1 MRVNTCKFFLKLFR
15 LLERGQNFQ
24 ERRFKMTAKLIKG
37 TEIRDQIL
45 EELEEEVKKI
55 KEEHGKVPGLV
66 TILVGENP
74 ASISYVTAKIKT
86 AKGLGFNE
94 IQDSQPE
101 DISEKDLLA
110 LVDKY
115 NKDDSI
121 NGILVQLPLPK
132 HIDEKKILNA
142 IDPDKDVDG
151 FHPVNVGR
159 LMIGGTEAKFLPCTP
174 AGIQEMIIRAGV
186 ETSGAE
192 VVVVG
197 RSNIVG
203 KPIANI
209 MLQKADGANSTVT
222 VVHTRTKDMAAHCKR
237 ADILIVA
244 AGVPGLVKPEWIK
257 PGACV
262 IDVGVNRVGEKIS
275 EKTGKKIAIL
285 KGDVDFDEAKEIAGF
300 ITPVPGGVGPMTI
313 TMLMK
318 NTLKSLKFSLGI
330 A

>member
-1 MRVNTCKFFLKLFR
+1 MN
-15 LLERGQNFQ
+15 
-24 ERRFKMTAKLIKG
+24 MSAKLIKG
-37 TEIRDQIL
+37 TEIREEIL
-45 EELEEEVKKI
+45 EEIEAEVAEI
-55 KEEHGKVPGLV
+55 KEKHGVVPGLV

-74 ASISYVTAKIKT
+74 ASISYVTLKIKT
-86 AKGLGFNE
+86 AHRLGFNE
-94 IQDSQPE
+94 VQDTQPD
-101 DISEKDLLA
+101 DISEEDLLA
-110 LVDKY
+110 LIDKY
-115 NKDDSI
+115 NNDESI

-132 HIDEKKILNA
+132 HVDDKKVLNA

-159 LMIGGTEAKFLPCTP
+159 LMIGGDEVKFPPCTP

-186 ETSGAE
+186 ETKGAE

-203 KPIANI
+203 KPIANM
-209 MLQKADGANSTVT
+209 MLQKGVGANSTVT
-222 VVHTRTKDMAAHCKR
+222 IVHTGTQDLAAHCKR

-244 AGVPGLVKPEWIK
+244 AGVPDLVKPEWIK

-262 IDVGVNRVGEKIS
+262 IDVGVNRVGEKVS

-285 KGDVDFDEAKEIAGF
+285 KGDVDFDAAKEIAGS

-318 NTLKSLKFSLGI
+318 NTLKSLKFKLGI
-330 A
+330 N

>member
-1 MRVNTCKFFLKLFR
+1 
-15 LLERGQNFQ
+15 
-24 ERRFKMTAKLIKG
+24 MTAKLIKG
-37 TEIRDQIL
+37 TEIREEIL
-45 EELEEEVKKI
+45 AEIEKEVKKI
-55 KEEHGKVPGLV
+55 KAEHGKVPGLV
-66 TILVGENP
+66 TILIGENP
-74 ASISYVTAKIKT
+74 ASMSYVTLKIKT
-86 AKGLGFNE
+86 ATRLGFKE

-101 DISEKDLLA
+101 DISEEDLLK
-110 LVDKY
+110 LIDKY
-115 NKDDSI
+115 NNDDSI

-132 HIDEKKILNA
+132 HIDDKKILNA

-159 LMIGGTEAKFLPCTP
+159 LMIGGNEVRFPPCTP

-203 KPIANI
+203 KPIANM
-209 MLQKADGANSTVT
+209 MLQKGDGANSTVT
-222 VVHTRTKDMAAHCKR
+222 VVHTRTKDMDAHCKR

-285 KGDVDFDEAKEIAGF
+285 RGDVDFDAAKEIAGS

-313 TMLMK
+313 TMLMV
-318 NTLKSLKFSLGI
+318 NTLKSLKFQLGI
-330 A
+330 I

>member
-1 MRVNTCKFFLKLFR
+1 MS
-15 LLERGQNFQ
+15 
-24 ERRFKMTAKLIKG
+24 AKLIKG
-37 TEIRDQIL
+37 TEVREEIL
-45 EELEEEVKKI
+45 EEITSEVAKI
-55 KEEHGKVPGLV
+55 KERHGVVPGLV

-74 ASISYVTAKIKT
+74 ASMSYVTLKIKT
-86 AKGLGFNE
+86 AHRVGFKE
-94 IQDSQPE
+94 VQDSQPADMTE
-101 DISEKDLLA
+101 GDLLN
-110 LVDKY
+110 LIERY
-115 NKDDSI
+115 NNDDSI

-132 HIDEKKILNA
+132 HMNEKKVLNA

-151 FHPVNVGR
+151 FHPINVGR
-159 LMIGGTEAKFLPCTP
+159 LMIGGDEVRFPPCTP
-174 AGIQEMIIRAGV
+174 AGIQELIVRSGV

-203 KPIANI
+203 KPIANM
-209 MLQKADGANSTVT
+209 MLQKGDGANSTVT
-222 VVHTRTKDMAAHCKR
+222 VVHTRTKNMDQHCKR

-285 KGDVDFDEAKEIAGF
+285 KGDVDFEAAKEVAGC

-318 NTLKSLKFSLGI
+318 NTLKSLKFKLGI

>member
-1 MRVNTCKFFLKLFR
+1 
-15 LLERGQNFQ
+15 
-24 ERRFKMTAKLIKG
+24 MTARLIKG
-37 TEIRDQIL
+37 TEIRDEIL
-45 EELEEEVKKI
+45 KEVKAEVDKI
-55 KEEHGKVPGLV
+55 KQEHGVVPGLV

-74 ASISYVTAKIKT
+74 ASVSYVTSKIKT
-86 AKGLGFNE
+86 AKDLGYKE
-94 IQDSQPE
+94 VQDNQPE
-101 DISEKDLLA
+101 DISEGNLLA
-110 LVDKY
+110 LIDKY

-121 NGILVQLPLPK
+121 HGILVQLPLPK
-132 HIDEKKILNA
+132 HIDEKKVLNA
-142 IDPDKDVDG
+142 VDPDKDVDG

-159 LMIGGTEAKFLPCTP
+159 LMIGGSEVKFLPCTP
-174 AGIQEMIIRAGV
+174 AGIQELIVRSGV
-186 ETSGAE
+186 KIEGAE

-209 MLQKADGANSTVT
+209 LLQKAPGANATVT
-222 VVHTRTKDMAAHCKR
+222 VAHTRTRDLAYHCKR

-285 KGDVDFDEAKEIAGF
+285 KGDVDFDEAKEIAGS

-313 TMLMK
+313 TMLMR
-318 NTLKSLKFSLGI
+318 NTLNSLKYRLGI

>member
-1 MRVNTCKFFLKLFR
+1 
-15 LLERGQNFQ
+15 
-24 ERRFKMTAKLIKG
+24 MTARIISG
-37 TEIRDQIL
+37 TEIAAQIR
-45 EELEEEVKKI
+45 EELKTAVAELKQRHSV
-55 KEEHGKVPGLV
+55 VPGLV
-66 TILVGENP
+66 TILAGDNP
-74 ASISYVTAKIKT
+74 ASVSYVTAKQKT
-86 AKGLGFNE
+86 AHELGFHSV
-94 IQDSQPE
+94 QDSQPG
-101 DISEKDLLA
+101 DISQADLLA
-110 LVDKY
+110 LIERY
-115 NKDDSI
+115 NHDSAI
-121 NGILVQLPLPK
+121 HGILVQLPLPS
-132 HIDEKKILNA
+132 HIDEAAVLNA

-159 LMIGGTEAKFLPCTP
+159 LMIGGDQVRFPPCTP
-174 AGIQEMIIRAGV
+174 AGIQELIVRSGF

-203 KPIANI
+203 KPIAN
-209 MLQKADGANSTVT
+209 MLLQKAKGANATVT
-222 VVHTRTKDMAAHCKR
+222 VVHTRTRDMERHCRR

-285 KGDVDFDEAKEIAGF
+285 KGDVDFEAAREIAGA

-313 TMLMK
+313 TMLMR
-318 NTLKSLKFSLGI
+318 NTVRAAQI
-330 A
+330 ACGMQ

>member
-1 MRVNTCKFFLKLFR
+1 
-15 LLERGQNFQ
+15 
-24 ERRFKMTAKLIKG
+24 MTAKLIKG
-37 TEIRDQIL
+37 TEIREQIL
-45 EELEEEVKKI
+45 EEITAEVAQI
-55 KEEHGKVPGLV
+55 KEKHGVVPGLV

-74 ASISYVTAKIKT
+74 ASISYVTLKIKT
-86 AKGLGFNE
+86 AHRVGFKE
-94 IQDSQPE
+94 IQDTQPV
-101 DISEKDLLA
+101 DISEADLLA
-110 LVDKY
+110 LIDKY

-132 HIDEKKILNA
+132 HVDEKKVLNA

-159 LMIGGTEAKFLPCTP
+159 LMIGGNEVKFPPCTP
-174 AGIQEMIIRAGV
+174 AGIQEMIVRAGV

-203 KPIANI
+203 KPIAN
-209 MLQKADGANSTVT
+209 MMVQKGPGANATVT
-222 VVHTRTKDMAAHCKR
+222 IVHTRTKDLAAHCQR

-244 AGVPGLVKPEWIK
+244 AGVPDLVKPEWIK

-285 KGDVDFDEAKEIAGF
+285 KGDVDFDAAKGNRRLHYPGSGRCGPHDHHHADAQYPQIPQVQAGYRL
-300 ITPVPGGVGPMTI
+300 I
-313 TMLMK
+313 
-318 NTLKSLKFSLGI
+318 
-330 A
+330 

>member
-1 MRVNTCKFFLKLFR
+1 LK
-15 LLERGQNFQ
+15 
-24 ERRFKMTAKLIKG
+24 
-37 TEIRDQIL
+37 EIAD
-45 EELEEEVKKI
+45 EVKEI
-55 KEEHGKVPGLV
+55 KEKHGVVPGLV

-74 ASISYVTAKIKT
+74 ASISYVTLKIKT
-86 AKGLGFNE
+86 ANQLGFKE
-94 IQDSQPE
+94 IQDSQAD
-101 DISEKDLLA
+101 DISEEDLLA

-115 NKDDSI
+115 NNDDSI
-121 NGILVQLPLPK
+121 HGILVQLPLPK
-132 HIDEKKILNA
+132 HLDEKKVLNA

-159 LMIGGTEAKFLPCTP
+159 LMIGGAEVKFAPCTP
-174 AGIQEMIIRAGV
+174 AGIQEMIMRAGV

-203 KPIANI
+203 KPIANM
-209 MLQKADGANSTVT
+209 MLQKSDGANSTVT
-222 VVHTRTKDMAAHCKR
+222 IVHTRTQDLAGHCKR

-244 AGVPGLVKPEWIK
+244 AGVPDLVKPEWIK

-285 KGDVDFDEAKEIAGF
+285 KGDVDFDKAKEIAGS
-300 ITPVPGGVGPMTI
+300 ITPVPGGVGPMTV

-318 NTLKSLKFSLGI
+318 NTLKSLKFKLGI

>member
-1 MRVNTCKFFLKLFR
+1 MS
-15 LLERGQNFQ
+15 
-24 ERRFKMTAKLIKG
+24 AKLIKG
-37 TEIRDQIL
+37 TEIREEIL
-45 EELEEEVKKI
+45 KEIESEVADI
-55 KEEHGKVPGLV
+55 KAKHNQVPGLV

-74 ASISYVTAKIKT
+74 ASISYVTLKIKT
-86 AKGLGFNE
+86 AHRVGFKE
-94 IQDSQPE
+94 VQDSRPV
-101 DISEKDLLA
+101 DISEEELLA
-110 LVDKY
+110 LIDKY
-115 NKDDSI
+115 NKDESI
-121 NGILVQLPLPK
+121 HGILVQLPLPK
-132 HIDEKKILNA
+132 HIDDKKVLNA

-159 LMIGGTEAKFLPCTP
+159 LMIGGGEVKFPPCTP
-174 AGIQEMIIRAGV
+174 AGIQEMIVRAGV

-203 KPIANI
+203 KPIAN
-209 MLQKADGANSTVT
+209 MMFQKGPGANSTVT
-222 VVHTRTKDMAAHCKR
+222 VVHTRTQDLAAHCKR

-244 AGVPGLVKPEWIK
+244 AGVPDLVKPEWIK

-285 KGDVDFDEAKEIAGF
+285 KGDVDFDAAKEIAGS

-313 TMLMK
+313 TMLMH
-318 NTLKSLKFSLGI
+318 NTLKSLKFKLGI

>member
-1 MRVNTCKFFLKLFR
+1 MTLIFIRSPTQQK
-15 LLERGQNFQ
+15 
-24 ERRFKMTAKLIKG
+24 RREEMTAKLIKG
-37 TEIRDQIL
+37 TDIREEILQEI
-45 EELEEEVKKI
+45 EEEVKKI
-55 KEEHGKVPGLV
+55 KNDHGVVPGLV

-74 ASISYVTAKIKT
+74 ASISYVTLKIKT
-86 AKGLGFNE
+86 ADRVGFKE
-94 IQDSQPE
+94 IQDNQPE
-101 DISEKDLLA
+101 TISEEELLS
-110 LVDKY
+110 LIDKY

-121 NGILVQLPLPK
+121 HGILVQLPLPK
-132 HIDEKKILNA
+132 HINEKKVLNA

-159 LMIGGTEAKFLPCTP
+159 LMIGGSEVKFPPCTP
-174 AGIQEMIIRAGV
+174 AGIQEMIVRAGV

-203 KPIANI
+203 KPIAN
-209 MLQKADGANSTVT
+209 MLLQKGPGANSTVT
-222 VVHTRTKDMAAHCKR
+222 VVHTRTKDLAFHCKR

-285 KGDVDFDEAKEIAGF
+285 RGDVDFDAAKEIAGY

-318 NTLKSLKFSLGI
+318 NTLKSLKFHLGI
-330 A
+330 E

>member
-1 MRVNTCKFFLKLFR
+1 MS
-15 LLERGQNFQ
+15 
-24 ERRFKMTAKLIKG
+24 AKLIKG
-37 TEIRDQIL
+37 TEIREQLLAEIA
-45 EELEEEVKKI
+45 EEVAQIKK
-55 KEEHGKVPGLV
+55 EHGVVPGLV
-66 TILVGENP
+66 TILVGQNP
-74 ASISYVTAKIKT
+74 ASMSYVTLKIQT
-86 AKGLGFNE
+86 AERLGFKE
-94 IQDSQPE
+94 VQDNQP
-101 DISEKDLLA
+101 DTLPEKDLLA
-110 LVDKY
+110 LIDKY

-121 NGILVQLPLPK
+121 HGILVQLPLPK
-132 HIDEKKILNA
+132 HIDEKKVLNA

-159 LMIGGTEAKFLPCTP
+159 LMIGGSEVKYPPCTP
-174 AGIQEMIIRAGV
+174 AGIQEMIIRSGV
-186 ETSGAE
+186 ETNGAE

-203 KPIANI
+203 KPIAN
-209 MLQKADGANSTVT
+209 MMFQKGPGANSTVT
-222 VVHTRTKDMAAHCKR
+222 VVHTATKDLAAHCKR

-244 AGVPGLVKPEWIK
+244 AGVPDLVKPEWIK
-257 PGACV
+257 PGSCV

-285 KGDVDFDEAKEIAGF
+285 KGDVDFEAAKEIAGF

-318 NTLKSLKFSLGI
+318 NTLKSLKFKLGI

>member
-1 MRVNTCKFFLKLFR
+1 
-15 LLERGQNFQ
+15 
-24 ERRFKMTAKLIKG
+24 MTAKLIKG
-37 TEIRDQIL
+37 TEIREVIL
-45 EELEEEVKKI
+45 EEVKAGVEQI
-55 KEEHGKVPGLV
+55 KEKYGVVPGLV

-74 ASISYVTAKIKT
+74 ASISYVTLKIKT
-86 AKGLGFNE
+86 AIRLGFNE
-94 IQDSQPE
+94 IQDSQPI
-101 DISEKDLLA
+101 DISEEDLLA
-110 LVDKY
+110 LVEKY

-121 NGILVQLPLPK
+121 NGILVQLPLPD
-132 HIDEKKILNA
+132 HIDDKKILNA

-159 LMIGGTEAKFLPCTP
+159 LMIGGKEVKFPPCTP
-174 AGIQEMIIRAGV
+174 AGIQEMIVRSGV

-192 VVVVG
+192 TVVVG

-203 KPIANI
+203 KPIANM
-209 MLQKADGANSTVT
+209 MLQKGDGANSTVT
-222 VVHTRTKDMAAHCKR
+222 VVHTRTKDLEGHCKR

-285 KGDVDFDEAKEIAGF
+285 KGDVDFDEAKEIAGS
-300 ITPVPGGVGPMTI
+300 ITPVPGGVGPMTV
-313 TMLMK
+313 TMLMV
-318 NTLKSLKFSLGI
+318 NTLKSLRFKLGI

>member
-1 MRVNTCKFFLKLFR
+1 
-15 LLERGQNFQ
+15 
-24 ERRFKMTAKLIKG
+24 MTAKLIRG
-37 TEIRDQIL
+37 TEIQGLIL
-45 EELEEEVKKI
+45 KEIEAEVKQI
-55 KEEHGKVPGLV
+55 KEKYGKVPGLV
-66 TILVGENP
+66 TILVGESP

-86 AKGLGFNE
+86 AKSLGFNE
-94 IQDSQPE
+94 IQDNQPVSITE
-101 DISEKDLLA
+101 NQLLS

-115 NKDDSI
+115 NRDDSI
-121 NGILVQLPLPK
+121 HGILVQLPLPK
-132 HIDEKKILNA
+132 GISDKKVLNA

-159 LMIGGTEAKFLPCTP
+159 LMIGGSEVKFPPCTP
-174 AGIQEMIIRAGV
+174 AGIQELIVRSGV
-186 ETSGAE
+186 ETAGAE

-203 KPIANI
+203 KPIANM
-209 MLQKADGANSTVT
+209 MLQKARGADSTVT
-222 VVHTRTKDMAAHCKR
+222 VVHTRTRDMAFHCKR

-285 KGDVDFDEAKEIAGF
+285 KGDVDFDAAKEIAGW

-313 TMLMK
+313 TMLMN
-318 NTLKSLKFSLGI
+318 NTLNSLKFHLGI